1 MAYKE
6 VRIMEIKEILR
17 RIKSGQSI
25 NFISKQTGRDRE
37 TIRKYLN
44 LIKQEGIEHSE
55 IKTNDSELV
64 EKITGIVESTKR
76 ISYKQE
82 VLTTILLHEQQLS
95 LLFWKL

>member
-17 RIKSGQSI
+17 RIQSGQSI
-25 NFISKQTGRDRE
+25 NFISKQTGRDRK

-82 VLTTILLHEQQLS
+82 VLTTILWHEQQLS